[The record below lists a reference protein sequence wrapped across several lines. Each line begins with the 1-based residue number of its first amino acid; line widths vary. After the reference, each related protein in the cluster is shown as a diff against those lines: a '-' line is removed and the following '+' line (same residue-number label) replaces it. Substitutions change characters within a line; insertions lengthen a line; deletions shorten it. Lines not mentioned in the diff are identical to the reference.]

1 MNIDGQNS
9 LTRKRGLVDFSLH
22 RVFAAKS
29 CEKNNSAKVVAPL
42 FLSSSR
48 VTLPDLRRPAFSETH
63 PRNKEKEVFVVLSV
77 PLTLV
82 TFHEN

>member
-22 RVFAAKS
+22 CVFAAKS

-42 FLSSSR
+42 FLSFVQGDAPR
-48 VTLPDLRRPAFSETH
+48 FKAAGILRNTPQEQRKGGVRGTLCTSDIGNFS
-63 PRNKEKEVFVVLSV
+63 
-77 PLTLV
+77 
-82 TFHEN
+82 